1 MKKVAIAAVAAAG
14 LLLGT
19 ATFAA
24 SKADSN
30 VTASTASSNLV
41 IGVIDLSDV
50 LKSSPQMKS
59 AADKLKKEFKPR
71 QEKIKNAQAQ
81 LASDQEKLKRNGSV
95 MSQSDLQGM
104 QTKVADEQRDL
115 QRMQEDYMQDLQ
127 TAQQQAM
134 QSVLQNID
142 NIVQSIAT
150 KGHYD
155 LILQRNTVAFASP
168 RVDITNQVIAQ
179 LKD

>member
-1 MKKVAIAAVAAAG
+1 MKKIAIAAVATAG

-30 VTASTASSNLV
+30 AAPAATSSNLV

-50 LKSSPQMKS
+50 LKNSPQMK
-59 AADKLKKEFKPR
+59 AAASKLKKEFKPR
-71 QEKIKNAQAQ
+71 QEKIKNEQKK
-81 LASDQEKLKRNGSV
+81 LAENQEKLKRNSSV
-95 MSQSDLQGM
+95 MSQSDLQGL
-104 QTKVADEQRDL
+104 QTKVADERRDL

-134 QSVLQNID
+134 QSVLKKID
-142 NIVQSIAT
+142 GIVQDIAT

-155 LILQRNTVAFASP
+155 LILQRNTIAFASP
-168 RVDITNQVIAQ
+168 RVDITSQVTKQ
-179 LKD
+179 LDK